1 LAGELEPPVCASF
14 KNGPQ
19 HHNGFCLSSF
29 QVWRLGEHFRTM
41 IVIVGF
47 GFVKTN
53 QKIDPKYSDL
63 SKVFNYHVFCLIYKD
78 KSMWNLSNAKLN
90 DH

>member
-1 LAGELEPPVCASF
+1 MVHFLPS
-14 KNGPQ
+14 Q
-19 HHNGFCLSSF
+19 HQQCFCLSSF
-29 QVWRLGEHFRTM
+29 QVWHLGKHFKKM
-41 IVIVGF
+41 IFLVGF

-63 SKVFNYHVFCLIYKD
+63 SKVYDYHIFCPIYKD